1 MLEVKIDMSDD
12 FFKKMELETGTKLNP
27 VQRAAIEHDE
37 GPLLLLASPG
47 SGKTTTLNFKI
58 AYLILEKKVNPRAI
72 LGLTFSK
79 AAAHEMAER
88 FHGWFHHLI
97 GTTASFS
104 TIHSFAFQVV
114 RDYAS
119 LNQLQ
124 YTIIEGA
131 LEKSANQPMHKRM
144 VLRRIF
150 QEINRSVI
158 TEDQMDELLRMISF
172 VKNRLLVEK
181 DIRTLKTTIKNFTEI
196 YLAYEQFKLRDPSHP
211 LMDFDDMLTYA
222 NTILADDASLLANYQ
237 RRFEYILT
245 DESQDT
251 SLVQHQLVEK
261 LALPHNNLCVVADD
275 DQTLYSWRGAD
286 VSKIIHFKDTYPDA
300 TVLYMEQNYR
310 SSKEIVETANQ
321 FIQRNK
327 VRHPKK
333 MFTKNP
339 SVRPITIEQLASYE
353 DQTRYV
359 INQLRQETNFEE
371 VAILYRNNAS
381 SINVMNALDL
391 ANVPF
396 YIKDVDHKFFSHW
409 VLKDI
414 LHFIEFAQ
422 DPSDI
427 DVLAQIHTKFAGYI
441 SKVQLQRL
449 YELRNGEHAF
459 DLLLQHVEMKFYQK
473 KQLKTMKTVFASIQ
487 TARPAAALALIRN
500 ELGYEKNLRKMSDS
514 LGFSIDYL
522 LEMLN
527 TIENVAS
534 DLPTA
539 LAFKERIVHLEQLMR
554 DAKSN
559 KHQNAV
565 TLSTFHSAKG
575 LEFNRVFMIDLIN
588 GVLPSSDNIKSYKD
602 GQLEEME
609 EAARLFY
616 VGMTRA
622 RHELHLISYRY
633 KSKVVEESIFVGN
646 VRQILNPDAAK
657 RKKQQTQV
665 RPSMRPPVE
674 LLPIEEKMRIVH
686 KSFGEG
692 TVLHLTGDVLDVQF
706 DQGVEKQF
714 SLQVCSENQLIS
726 IL

>member
-1 MLEVKIDMSDD
+1 MSPD
-12 FFKKMELETGTKLNP
+12 FFERMEIETGTKLNA
-27 VQRAAIEHDE
+27 VQRQAIEHDQ

-88 FHGWFHHLI
+88 FHDWFHHLI

-114 RDYAS
+114 RDYAAVNR
-119 LNQLQ
+119 LH
-124 YTIIEGA
+124 YTIIEGTI
-131 LEKSANQPMHKRM
+131 EKSASHRPEQPLHKRM

-172 VKNRLLVEK
+172 VKNRLLLPK
-181 DIRTLKTTIKNFTEI
+181 DIETLKTTIKHFPEI
-196 YLAYEQFKLRDPSHP
+196 YSAYEQFKLRDPLHP

-222 NTILADDASLLANYQ
+222 NTILAENPELLASYQ

-310 SSKEIVETANQ
+310 SSREIVETANR

-333 MFTKNP
+333 MFTENP
-339 SVRPITIEQLASYE
+339 SSRPIVVETLPAYE

-359 INQLRQETNFEE
+359 IRQLRDETNFQE
-371 VAILYRNNAS
+371 VAVLYRNNSS
-381 SINVMNALDL
+381 SINIMNALDL
-391 ANVPF
+391 AGIPF

-409 VLKDI
+409 VLKDV
-414 LHFIEFAQ
+414 LHFIELAN
-422 DPSDI
+422 DPSDVDI
-427 DVLAQIHTKFAGYI
+427 LAQIHTKFAGYI

-449 YELRNGEHAF
+449 YELRNGDNVF
-459 DLLLQHVEMKFYQK
+459 DLLIQHVDMKFYQK
-473 KQLKTMKTVFASIQ
+473 KQLKTIKSVFAAMQ
-487 TARPAAALALIRN
+487 TARPSAALALIRN
-500 ELGYEKNLRKMSDS
+500 ELGYEKNLKKMSDS
-514 LGFSIDYL
+514 LGFSIDFL

-534 DLPTA
+534 DLPTS
-539 LAFKERIVHLEQLMR
+539 LAFKERILHLEQLMR
-554 DAKSN
+554 QAKSN

-609 EAARLFY
+609 EAVRLFY

-622 RHELHLISYRY
+622 RYELHLLSYRY
-633 KSKVVEESIFVGN
+633 KSKPVEESLFLGN
-646 VRQILNPDAAK
+646 IRHILNPSQTI
-657 RKKQQTQV
+657 KKEIRYAQRSTEQASV
-665 RPSMRPPVE
+665 PLLPVE
-674 LLPIEEKMRIVH
+674 KNMRIRH
-686 KSFGEG
+686 KSFGDG
-692 TVLHLTGDVLDVQF
+692 TIIHLMDDVLEIQF
-706 DQGVEKQF
+706 DKGIDKQL
-714 SLQVCSENQLIS
+714 SLQVCSENHLLT

>member
-1 MLEVKIDMSDD
+1 MLEVKKDMSDD
-12 FFKKMELETGTKLNP
+12 FFKRMELETGTKLNP
-27 VQRAAIEHDE
+27 VQREAIEHDE

-58 AYLILEKKVNPRAI
+58 AYLILEKNVNPHAI

-97 GTTASFS
+97 GKTASFS

-119 LNQLQ
+119 MNQLQ

-131 LEKSANQPMHKRM
+131 LEKTANQPMHKRM

-181 DIRTLKTTIKNFTEI
+181 DIHTLKTTIKNFTEI

-222 NTILADDASLLANYQ
+222 NTILADHASLLASYQ

-339 SVRPITIEQLASYE
+339 SVRPITIEQLAAYE

-359 INQLRQETNFEE
+359 INHLRQETNFEE
-371 VAILYRNNAS
+371 TAILYRNNAS
-381 SINVMNALDL
+381 SINIMNALDL
-391 ANVPF
+391 ANIPF

-414 LHFIEFAQ
+414 LNFIAFAE

-449 YELRNGEHAF
+449 YELRNGDHAF

-473 KQLKTMKTVFASIQ
+473 KQLKTMKSVFMSMK

-539 LAFKERIVHLEQLMR
+539 LAFKERIFHLEQLMR

-559 KHQNAV
+559 KHRNAV
-565 TLSTFHSAKG
+565 TLSTLHSAKG

-588 GVLPSSDNIKSYKD
+588 GVLPSSDNIKSFKD
-602 GQLEEME
+602 GELEEME

-633 KSKVVEESIFVGN
+633 KSKTVEESIFVSD
-646 VRQILNPDAAK
+646 VRKILNPNQDE
-657 RKKQQTQV
+657 RKKQRTSV
-665 RPSMRPPVE
+665 RKSMRPHVA

-686 KSFGEG
+686 KSFGQG

-706 DQGVEKQF
+706 DQGIEKQF

>member
-131 LEKSANQPMHKRM
+131 LEKTANQPMHKRM

-333 MFTKNP
+333 MFTENP

>member
-131 LEKSANQPMHKRM
+131 LEKTANQPMHKRM

-333 MFTKNP
+333 MFTENP

-657 RKKQQTQV
+657 RQKQQAQV

-674 LLPIEEKMRIVH
+674 LLPIEEKMRIAH